1 MDNSFWSC
9 HSSHYTLLHSVDKC
23 GLPQKGYDLQRCHF
37 LQPRQALKLPTA
49 GACLLAVF
57 PQMGSKFF
65 LEGSLSGTSYQ
76 LHIAKLHTRNQRQN
90 ADKIDLPTASV
101 IELSTPPLKPPLIRW
116 LVRTMDIPGFLLY
129 PGSLNLPVYTT
140 GQRCGWVLDRFH

>member
-90 ADKIDLPTASV
+90 ADKIRVPSYHTCSLTGGAGYQSYNPS
-101 IELSTPPLKPPLIRW
+101 
-116 LVRTMDIPGFLLY
+116 IPGKTT
-129 PGSLNLPVYTT
+129 SKVNAAKKRCVLP
-140 GQRCGWVLDRFH
+140 